1 MVRRIKKQYP
11 NYKAIYITENG
22 MGYKND
28 FENGCI
34 FDEPRID
41 YIEKHWRW
49 LNKATE
55 EGANVKGYFVW
66 SLFDLF
72 SWSNGYNKRYGLFYV
87 DYETQKKYPKHLHT
101 GTNV

>member
-41 YIEKHWRW
+41 YIEKHLRW
-49 LNKATE
+49 LNKAIE
-55 EGANVKGYFVW
+55 E
-66 SLFDLF
+66 
-72 SWSNGYNKRYGLFYV
+72 
-87 DYETQKKYPKHLHT
+87 